1 MKNIIV
7 TAFTLLAM
15 GMLLTINPAFAGDQV
30 KIYEMAESG
39 ITIEFPMTPEEIAAE
54 EAENA
59 TQAARRQ
66 AAKNNSRQRFKVY
79 EMAESGQTISF
90 PMTSEE
96 IAAEDAENARRAA
109 IRKSKSVEQKKQVV
123 IFELAESGVA
133 IEFPV
138 ETSGK
143 VVLEAIAEKNSLDD
157 SKM

>member
-15 GMLLTINPAFAGDQV
+15 SMLLTINSAFGEDRV
-30 KIYEMAESG
+30 KVYEMAESG
-39 ITIEFPMTPEEIAAE
+39 VTIEFPMTAEEIAAE
-54 EAENA
+54 DAEHA
-59 TQAARRQ
+59 KKAARKE
-66 AAKNNSRQRFKVY
+66 AVKNNSAQRLKVY
-79 EMAESGQTISF
+79 EMAESGQTFSF
-90 PMTSEE
+90 PMTSAE
-96 IAAEDAENARRAA
+96 IAAEDAENASRAA
-109 IRKSKSVEQKKQVV
+109 IRKSKSEEHQKQVV

-143 VVLEAIAEKNSLDD
+143 VLFEAFAEKNSQDD